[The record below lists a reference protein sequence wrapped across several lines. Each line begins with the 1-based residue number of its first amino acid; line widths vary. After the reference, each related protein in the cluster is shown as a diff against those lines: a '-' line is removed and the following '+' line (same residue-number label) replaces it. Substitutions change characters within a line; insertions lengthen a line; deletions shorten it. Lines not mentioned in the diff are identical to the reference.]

1 MSTSLAID
9 VSSVSTVHELHALL
23 ARHFAFPSYY
33 GHNWDAFWDC
43 ITDTERRSLPEALE
57 VFGLGALTAK
67 LPREAQLFQ
76 QCLAEL
82 QRERP
87 GFKVQLAQQG
97 VPPDPHAF
105 APLWRGVG

>member
-1 MSTSLAID
+1 MTAPLVID
-9 VSSVSTVHELHALL
+9 VSSASMARELHAIL
-23 ARHFAFPSYY
+23 ARHLAFPSYY

-43 ITDTERRSLPEALE
+43 VTDIEQCSLPDTLQI
-57 VFGLGALTAK
+57 FGLGALTEK

-87 GFKVQLAQQG
+87 EFKVQLAQQG
-97 VPPDPHAF
+97 AAPD
-105 APLWRGVG
+105 VGLDPK